1 MEINYLNDGDE
12 NLQRPQEGRARKIYT
27 VRAFRTCER
36 AANVGNAKK
45 HRTIQG
51 FSAGLRTARQSS
63 AQEGAESLRA
73 SYAWA
78 PRRVQIIADHLTL
91 FYIIKRTTSEWY
103 TANGHITFMKVKA
116 KRTEPTSST
125 GAVADAYKIYL

>member
-78 PRRVQIIADHLTL
+78 PRRAQIIADHLIL
-91 FYIIKRTTSEWY
+91 FYIIKRMAFEWY
-103 TANGHITFMKVKA
+103 TANGHITFMKVRA

-125 GAVADAYKIYL
+125 RAVDDGYKIYL